1 MNVFIWIDDER
12 DLPSTSRF
20 NRVEVAH
27 NFNEAISL
35 LSRYFQDESN
45 LVYIDFDHDL
55 GEGRTGYDIAKEIVK
70 SQFPCENVRYRIHSM
85 NPVGRANIE
94 QLLSH
99 YGYKKF

>member
-12 DLPSTSRF
+12 PIPAPPF
-20 NRVEVAH
+20 NWGVVVHVH
-27 NFNEAISL
+27 NYEEAEEFL
-35 LSRYFQDESN
+35 YKYLKYGN
-45 LVYIDFDHDL
+45 TVYVDFDHDL
-55 GEGRTGYDIAKEIVK
+55 GEGKTGYDVAKWIVAGGN
-70 SQFPCENVRYRIHSM
+70 QDQLRYRIHSM